1 MFEKLAQM
9 MQDLQNCQKVF
20 DPAQF
25 GDPIATQTGWGPAR
39 GGGSSLRTYKLVK
52 VNPYRVEFKTTTGAI
67 IFSLI
72 FALPGLG
79 LLILLIPNVDWSSI
93 DMGIM
98 IGLFLGLTFASLG
111 GYMFYRQMLPIV
123 FDKHEG
129 FFWKDRKPEAGMLT
143 QEATAKYARLELV
156 HALQIVAEYI
166 SSKNGGYYS
175 YELNLVLKNGNRIN
189 LVDHGKRNKLAEDAG
204 VLAEFLGVPVWDAT
218 ISRLPTNAFSVTGN
232 Q

>member
-20 DPAQF
+20 DPAQI
-25 GDPIATQTGWGPAR
+25 GDPIAEQISWRPAK
-39 GGGSSLRTYKLVK
+39 GGGNNIRTFKLVK
-52 VNPYRVEFKTTTGAI
+52 VNLNRVEFKTTVGAV

-79 LLILLIPNVDWSSI
+79 LLILLVPNVDWSAV
-93 DMGIM
+93 DMGIA

-111 GYMFYRQMLPIV
+111 GYMFYLQMIPIV
-123 FDKHEG
+123 FDKQAG
-129 FFWKDRKPEAGMLT
+129 LFWKGRRPQAWTRT
-143 QEATAKYARLELV
+143 QEATAKYTPLELV
-156 HALQIVAEYI
+156 HALQIVAEYV
-166 SSKNGGYYS
+166 SGKNSFYS
-175 YELNLVLKNGNRIN
+175 FELNLVLKNGNRIN
-189 LVDHGKRNKLAEDAG
+189 VVDHHKKNKLAEEAE
-204 VLAEFLGVPVWDAT
+204 VLAEFLGVPLWDAT